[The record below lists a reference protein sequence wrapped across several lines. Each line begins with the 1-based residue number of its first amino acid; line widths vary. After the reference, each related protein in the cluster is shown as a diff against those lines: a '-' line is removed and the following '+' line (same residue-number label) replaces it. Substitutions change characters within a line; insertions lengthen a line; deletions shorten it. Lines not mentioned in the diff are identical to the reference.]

1 MSGGRVVWLAETDPP
16 EAFPPVA
23 DALREPDG
31 LLAAGGDLGTA
42 RLLSAY
48 RQGIFPWYDEG
59 QPLLWWSP
67 DPRCVL
73 RPGDLHLSRRLRRD
87 IRRWPWELR
96 CNTRFDAV
104 IEACAAPRRHQRG
117 TWITPEMR
125 AAYRRL
131 HAEGWAHSLEIW
143 LADELVGGLYGLA
156 IGRAFFGESMFSTRT
171 NASKL
176 TLVFLAGLLADGRFG
191 ILDCQLESPHLL
203 SLGATTMPRTAFVA
217 LLEELCAPPEPFT
230 DWPEGPVAVADLLDA

>member
-73 RPGDLHLSRRLRRD
+73 RPGELHVSRRLRRD

-117 TWITPEMR
+117 TWITPEMQ

-143 LADELVGGLYGLA
+143 LADELAFLKDWLA
-156 IGRAFFGESMFSTRT
+156 
-171 NASKL
+171 
-176 TLVFLAGLLADGRFG
+176 
-191 ILDCQLESPHLL
+191 LEKKARELLL
-203 SLGATTMPRTAFVA
+203 SKGVGPSAAPSSASRCSARARMP
-217 LLEELCAPPEPFT
+217 PS
-230 DWPEGPVAVADLLDA
+230 